1 MAAISP
7 DPEDQMS
14 VAPEASLPAAT
25 TTGAVGARR
34 DLLHRGVLGLFI
46 GIPLVALIAAIPIA
60 WGWGLSPADAV
71 IAATMYLITGHGI
84 TVGYH
89 RHFTHRSFR
98 AVAPVRFALAVA
110 GSMALQGRVIRWVAD
125 HRQHHRFSDRP
136 GDPHSPWRY
145 GRSVRGLARGMLY
158 AHVGWII
165 DSVHA
170 DEREYAPDLLAD
182 AGMRKACRLYPV
194 WVSPSMLLPPLA
206 GGLLT
211 MSWVGAVTAFFW
223 ATIVRIGLF
232 HHVTWSINS
241 ICHVTGRQ
249 PFRSRDWSGNVWWLS
264 LLSNGE
270 SWHNLHHA
278 DPTCARHGALRWQ
291 VDSSARVIQ
300 ALERLG
306 WVSEVRWPEAS
317 RLAARRVG

>member
-1 MAAISP
+1 MSAAS
-7 DPEDQMS
+7 DVSMS
-14 VAPEASLPAAT
+14 APARPGTAAPRH
-25 TTGAVGARR
+25 G
-34 DLLHRGVLGLFI
+34 LLHRVVLVVFI
-46 GIPLVALIAAIPIA
+46 GIPLAGLAAAVPVA
-60 WGWGLSPADAV
+60 WGRGLSWPDAS
-71 IAATMYLITGHGI
+71 IAVVMYLISGHGI

-89 RHFTHRSFR
+89 RLFTHRSFR
-98 AVAPVRFALAVA
+98 AATGVRVALAIA
-110 GSMALQGRVIRWVAD
+110 GSMALQGRVTRWVAD

-145 GRSVRGLARGMLY
+145 GTSVCGLARGMVY

-170 DEREYAPDLLAD
+170 DERRYAPDLLDDPAV
-182 AGMRKACRLYPV
+182 ARACRLYPA
-194 WVSPSMLLPPLA
+194 WVASSLLLPPLA

-211 MSWVGAVTAFFW
+211 MSWTGALTAFFW

-241 ICHVTGRQ
+241 ICHVAGSK
-249 PFRSRDWSGNVWWLS
+249 PFQTRDRAGNVWWLS

-270 SWHNLHHA
+270 SWHNVHHA
-278 DPTCARHGALRWQ
+278 DPTCARHGALPGQ

-300 ALERLG
+300 VLEKLG
-306 WVSEVRWPEAS
+306 WAWDVRWPEAD
-317 RLAARRVG
+317 RLAERRVS